1 MGNLVSGVFLL
12 RHPLPRWRE
21 GKQWFD
27 PTAHNPFFD
36 GPFADLLAMLP
47 FAALSIL
54 LYLVSCE
61 ALFSPKR

>member
-1 MGNLVSGVFLL
+1 MFSGVSGAFLL

-36 GPFADLLAMLP
+36 GPFSDLLAMLP

-54 LYLVSCE
+54 LHL
-61 ALFSPKR
+61 AGRDFLFASKR